1 MIGWSW
7 KWLKVLA
14 ESGVCLVAVVEENRV
29 RCATISVAC
38 RSRLCTWESATAVL
52 CRRVAVSFCRGVS
65 LLLMG
70 LRCRGVQ

>member
-29 RCATISVAC
+29 EVCYNICCLSKQVVHLGKC
-38 RSRLCTWESATAVL
+38 HCGFVYESCGVVL
-52 CRRVAVSFCRGVS
+52 
-65 LLLMG
+65 
-70 LRCRGVQ
+70 